1 MSRIVLDTNSLVQSI
16 PSRSRYRQVW
26 DSFKDGTHE
35 LCVSGEIL
43 NEYEEVLER
52 LAGMDTAKLIIE
64 TILNNPHTLLFTPY
78 FHFNLIKADSDDNK
92 FVDCAVIANAKFIVT
107 EDRHFD
113 SVKDCPFP
121 QVEIIGLDAFLETLR

>member
-16 PSRSRYRQVW
+16 PSKSYYRPIW
-26 DSFKDGTHE
+26 DSFTNGINE

-52 LAGMDTAKLIIE
+52 LAGIDTAKIIIE
-64 TILNNPHTLLFTPY
+64 TIINNPHTLLFTPY
-78 FHFNLIKADSDDNK
+78 YHFNLIKKDPDDNK

-107 EDRHFD
+107 EDRHFEI
-113 SVKDCPFP
+113 VKKCPFP
-121 QVEIIGLDAFLETLR
+121 KIEIINLDSFLQTLI